1 MRAKLFVSI
10 LLVTLICVVFF
21 ATLSNYLVRRE
32 FGIQFNSEQ
41 EQVQDP
47 ALPPPPPPTDQ
58 DREHRLNIINWSYV
72 FTGLLGIILAF
83 VLSYFLSRRISKPL
97 SQLSLATRSIA
108 GGEYGGQVDVKGGEE
123 VEELATAFNALSKN
137 LEENERLRK
146 NMVADISHELR
157 NPLAAQRGYLEAME
171 DGVIDLSPEAVDVI
185 LKNNLL
191 LTRLVEDLRQL
202 SIVDA
207 GRMELDIRPM
217 RIDRV
222 FKVVASSF
230 QHQRAE
236 KRISLKMDI
245 PPSLPEVTGDQARTS
260 QVLGNLMNNAILYT
274 PEGGC
279 IELNAR
285 ESDGEVEISVRDTGP
300 GIEKK
305 EIDYV
310 FDRFYRL
317 DKSRTRNSGGT
328 GLGLSIAKALV
339 EAQQGRIWIESE
351 PGKGTNIIFTLPTH
365 TR

>member
-1 MRAKLFVSI
+1 
-10 LLVTLICVVFF
+10 
-21 ATLSNYLVRRE
+21 
-32 FGIQFNSEQ
+32 
-41 EQVQDP
+41 
-47 ALPPPPPPTDQ
+47 
-58 DREHRLNIINWSYV
+58 
-72 FTGLLGIILAF
+72 
-83 VLSYFLSRRISKPL
+83 
-97 SQLSLATRSIA
+97 
-108 GGEYGGQVDVKGGEE
+108 
-123 VEELATAFNALSKN
+123 
-137 LEENERLRK
+137 
-146 NMVADISHELR
+146 
-157 NPLAAQRGYLEAME
+157 
-171 DGVIDLSPEAVDVI
+171 
-185 LKNNLL
+185 
-191 LTRLVEDLRQL
+191 
-202 SIVDA
+202 
-207 GRMELDIRPM
+207 
-217 RIDRV
+217 
-222 FKVVASSF
+222 
-230 QHQRAE
+230 
-236 KRISLKMDI
+236 MDI